1 MDRRTEA
8 GAVEV
13 ACVLVSLRKVVWGR
27 SWLRGR
33 DRVLSESEPGPGS
46 AGLNHVDVT
55 KWSNGGRLR
64 GVRVGAVRWAWRN
77 SEDVPRVLKGVTAAL
92 AIGPDAV
99 GVGP

>member
-1 MDRRTEA
+1 M
-8 GAVEV
+8 EV
-13 ACVLVSLRKVVWGR
+13 GCVLVSLRMVVWGR

-33 DRVLSESEPGPGS
+33 DRVLSESEPGPGW

-77 SEDVPRVLKGVTAAL
+77 NENVTRSGRCGSRAERQAN
-92 AIGPDAV
+92 GGEV
-99 GVGP
+99 GVDALSVRYV